1 MLNYVNRV
9 IVGKSTGGANT
20 GSTLAAITRGDIL
33 VLGEDM
39 SILANGADKQ
49 PCYVVVGTGVTANP
63 FIMSSLIHPIDSM
76 KVNQKTTRAAA
87 AQVSYV
93 GWNGTVGNITVPAV
107 GDIAEVILAFKDRL
121 RLIANRQTRL
131 VLNAAAITTDR
142 YDICA
147 LLEAQSRFSSPHSDP
162 YGVQVD
168 ILAVGTTTV
177 YDYDI
182 TVVKGSN
189 KVTSLTGT
197 KHDTGTDLIVGDVM
211 AFDNIDYKV
220 TAINTLVITLDRPFK
235 GTSGVVDN
243 LNIDVKKTITAAGL
257 KFTGLASPKNN
268 ADIDVYENVVF
279 EVGQGVKDADTGIIG
294 TFGAVDYATA
304 ADLGQGIYEQVKKM
318 EFDVQGYLGN
328 TNLTQWPVHSFDYH
342 AVSGIA
348 YDIVNINSFD
358 EHEGDLQSQMKSPVG
373 LTIAFSSSAS
383 TQRNAVLT
391 ILEDALG
398 LGAAYFS
405 GLW

>member
-1 MLNYVNRV
+1 MLNYVNCV
-9 IVGKSTGGANT
+9 IVGKSTGAANT
-20 GSTLAAITRGDIL
+20 GSTLATLTRGDII
-33 VLGEDM
+33 VLSENM
-39 SILANGADKQ
+39 VVLANAAAKQ

-63 FIMSSLIHPIDSM
+63 FIMSSLIHPVDAM

-87 AQVSYV
+87 NQVTYV
-93 GWNGTVGNITVPAV
+93 GWNGTAGNVGTIVDEAV
-107 GDIAEVILAFKDRL
+107 YSVILAFNDRQ
-121 RLIANRQTRL
+121 RLIANRQTRM
-131 VLNAAAITTDR
+131 VLTAAADGTDK

-147 LLEAQSRFSSPHSDP
+147 QLERQSRFSSPHADP
-162 YGVQVD
+162 YGVGVD

-177 YDYDI
+177 SDNTVRVTQGSPSI
-182 TVVKGSN
+182 TYATAATHN
-189 KVTSLTGT
+189 TGT
-197 KHDTGTDLIVGDVM
+197 VIIVGDVI
-211 AFDNIDYKV
+211 AFDNIDYKI
-220 TAINTLVITLDRPFK
+220 TAVSSLELTLDRPFRAASEAAF
-235 GTSGVVDN
+235 TAAD
-243 LNIDVKKTITAAGL
+243 IDIKKTITAAGL
-257 KFTGLASPKNN
+257 KFTGKASPYNN
-268 ADIDVYENVVF
+268 SDIDVYEKVVF
-279 EVGQGVKDADTGIIG
+279 EVGISE
-294 TFGAVDYATA
+294 TFASTVTVDYATA

-373 LTIAFSSSAS
+373 LTIAFSTTAA

-405 GLW
+405 AKW

>member
-20 GSTLAAITRGDIL
+20 GATLAAITRGDIIVLSENMVPL
-33 VLGEDM
+33 V
-39 SILANGADKQ
+39 NGADKQ
-49 PCYVVVGTGVTANP
+49 PCYVAVGTGITANP

-87 AQVSYV
+87 EQVTFV
-93 GWNGTVGNITVPAV
+93 GWNGTT
-107 GDIAEVILAFKDRL
+107 GDIGAVVDEKVYEVILAFKDRL
-121 RLIANRQTRL
+121 RIIANRQTRL
-131 VLNAAAITTDR
+131 VLNAAAEGTDK
-142 YDICA
+142 YDLCA
-147 LLEAQSRFSSPHSDP
+147 QLENQSRFSSPHSDP
-162 YGVQVD
+162 YGIQVD

-257 KFTGLASPKNN
+257 KFTGTASPKNN
-268 ADIDVYENVVF
+268 ADIDVYEKVVF
-279 EVGQGVKDADTGIIG
+279 EVGVSKSFAS
-294 TFGAVDYATA
+294 AVIDYSVAS
-304 ADLGQGIYEQVKKM
+304 DLGQGKYEQVKKM

-342 AVSGIA
+342 AVSGIS
-348 YDIVNINSFD
+348 YDIVNVSSFD

-373 LTIAFSSSAS
+373 LTLAFSASAS

-398 LGAAYFS
+398 LGTAYFS
-405 GLW
+405 AKW